1 MRPIC
6 FTLIAI
12 WFWFRSLMWI
22 LLSLGLA
29 LAGGLAGRVM
39 SALSAGAGMQHFL
52 ASLGTFLSI
61 AVGIIAFLN
70 AAAGIGVWLM
80 KSWGRILAIVLAAL
94 SLASSIRILFH
105 PHPLNLI
112 RPVVDI
118 AIIGYLIVP
127 SVGAKFS

>member
-6 FTLIAI
+6 FTMIAI
-12 WFWFRSLMWI
+12 WFWLRSLIWI

-29 LAGGLAGRVM
+29 LASGLTGRIL

-52 ASLGTFLSI
+52 ASLGTFLSVV
-61 AVGIIAFLN
+61 VGIIAVLN
-70 AAAGIGVWLM
+70 AAAGLGVWLM

-94 SLASSIRILFH
+94 SLATSIRVLLH

-112 RPVVDI
+112 RPVVDV
-118 AIIGYLIVP
+118 AIIGYLMVP